1 MTSKALEREIIR
13 KLRQRL
19 REYFPNLQMLIDTNV
34 ITKNDWLFFGI
45 LQLNLI
51 KCFLDSPERS
61 IRKSKSQL
69 KQIIKFYEMEIRA
82 RKYVIKSN
90 TFTIENDVD
99 QKNIEKQISFYVSH
113 KDYWVNR
120 KDSKEL
126 YFNYELLLFLYYKWM
141 KSYEFDVD
149 NTIELIMYV
158 MKLTDF
164 YGYKYFT
171 VEKLKVSRKN
181 LLNQM
186 KVCGLMLVN
195 DNENYPSIID
205 ISMYKNMLD
214 LEVFIKEIQ
223 GHL

>member
-13 KLRQRL
+13 KLRLRL
-19 REYFPNLQMLIDTNV
+19 RGYFPNLQMLIDTNV

-51 KCFLDSPERS
+51 KTFLESPEKL

-69 KQIIKFYEMEIRA
+69 KQIIKFYDMEIRS

-113 KDYWVNR
+113 KDYWTNR

-141 KSYEFDVD
+141 NSYEFDID
-149 NTIELIMYV
+149 NTIKLIMYV

-164 YGYKYFT
+164 YGYKYLT
-171 VEKLKVSRKN
+171 VEKLKLSREA

-186 KVCGLMLVN
+186 KVCALMLVN
-195 DNENYPSIID
+195 HNEDYRSIID

-214 LEVFIKEIQ
+214 LDVFIKEMQ

>member
-13 KLRQRL
+13 KLRLRL

-51 KCFLDSPERS
+51 KCFLESPERS

-69 KQIIKFYEMEIRA
+69 KQIIKFYDMEIRS

-113 KDYWVNR
+113 KPTHLR
-120 KDSKEL
+120 L
-126 YFNYELLLFLYYKWM
+126 YLPPALKRRVLFPVDT
-141 KSYEFDVD
+141 KS
-149 NTIELIMYV
+149 
-158 MKLTDF
+158 
-164 YGYKYFT
+164 
-171 VEKLKVSRKN
+171 
-181 LLNQM
+181 
-186 KVCGLMLVN
+186 
-195 DNENYPSIID
+195 
-205 ISMYKNMLD
+205 
-214 LEVFIKEIQ
+214 
-223 GHL
+223 